1 MSFSNSKVSQGLSLQ
16 YEEKQKEKKSNY
28 KNINDKE
35 VVSADYNGNTSYK
48 KLSEGLSA
56 KEKKAKVD
64 NVVFKEEQIFDRKYI
79 QDMYNTNNAQAQSLF
94 LETLQKRSQEL
105 NSYILTGSK
114 AHAERMTAELK
125 RINEIMD
132 YFQPVIKKLVDN
144 GIMQENSKGSK
155 NALFRI
161 D

>member
-1 MSFSNSKVSQGLSLQ
+1 MSFDNSKVTKGLSFQ
-16 YEEKQKEKKSNY
+16 YEEKQKLKKSNY
-28 KNINDKE
+28 KNINNKN
-35 VVSADYNGNTSYK
+35 VVNADYNGNDAYN

-56 KEKKAKVD
+56 KEKKHKVE

-94 LETLQKRSQEL
+94 LETLQKRKQEL
-105 NSYILTGSK
+105 NAYILTGSK
-114 AHAERMTAELK
+114 AHSDRITGELK

-132 YFQPVIKKLVDN
+132 YFKPVIKKLVAN
-144 GIMQENSKGSK
+144 GVMQENSKS
-155 NALFRI
+155 NNLFRI

>member
-1 MSFSNSKVSQGLSLQ
+1 MSFDNSKISQGLNLQ
-16 YEEKQKEKKSNY
+16 YAEKQKLKKSSY
-28 KNINDKE
+28 KNINNKE
-35 VVSADYNGNTSYK
+35 VVNSDYNGNTAYK

-56 KEKKAKVD
+56 KEKKHKVD

-79 QDMYNTNNAQAQSLF
+79 QDIYNTNNAQAQSLF
-94 LETLQKRSQEL
+94 LETLQKRKQEL
-105 NSYILTGSK
+105 NAYILTGSK
-114 AHAERMTAELK
+114 AHSDRITGELK

-132 YFQPVIKKLVDN
+132 YFQPVIKKLVAN
-144 GIMQENSKGSK
+144 GVMQENSKGN